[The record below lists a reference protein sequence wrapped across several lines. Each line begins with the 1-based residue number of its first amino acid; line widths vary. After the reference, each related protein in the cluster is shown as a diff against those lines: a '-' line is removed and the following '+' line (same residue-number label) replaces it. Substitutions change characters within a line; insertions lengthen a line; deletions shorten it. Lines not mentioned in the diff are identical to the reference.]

1 MGKLLT
7 TLLFFITIIAFSQE
21 KDSIKKNDTITKDLK
36 VGLVL
41 SGGGAKGFA
50 HVGILK
56 VLEEA
61 GVRVD
66 YIGGTSMGAIVGSL
80 YASGYNAKEIDSLIR
95 TFDFD
100 KIMQD
105 QIPRKSKP
113 FYEKKDGE
121 KYAITLPVKKWKVG
135 LPKALSKGQ
144 NVLNLTSEL
153 LQHVDTIRDFNKLP
167 IPFFCIATD
176 LETGK
181 QVLLNE
187 GFLPRAVQAS
197 GAFPTLLEP
206 VEIDAKLLA
215 DGGIVNNFPVNEVIK
230 MGADIIIGVD
240 LKNDYDT
247 KEEMNSALKILNQII
262 SFQMYGTHEEKIEKT
277 DLYIHP
283 NIDNYE
289 VTSFDKLAE
298 IVKVGEDAARLQF
311 DQFVAIAGQQI
322 EKRKPI
328 VRKENPQKIKV
339 KRIDIEGN
347 TDYTRTYVKGKLKIS
362 NGETITFSDF
372 VEGINN
378 LTATGNFTSVQYEIN
393 EEEDGSVIKLK
404 LKQDEISTHVKF
416 SAHYD
421 NLYKTG
427 VLGNITSKHILGKN
441 DIFSL
446 DFILGDNIRY
456 NLDYFID
463 NGSYWSFGLK
473 SRFNT
478 FDFDTKLFTNG
489 LNVNRLNIEYLDLTN
504 QLYFQTVFSRKFAF
518 GVGAE
523 HKRIKALTKTLN
535 TGSNNDKTYFDR
547 SDYFNAISYLKFD
560 TYDKKYFQKE
570 GTFVDVDFRW
580 FLFSTDIKNTNDDF
594 DSFSQLKGKFGYA
607 HTFYDNLTLH
617 FTSEAGITIGDNDN
631 EVLDYHLG
639 GYGENY
645 INTFIPFQGYEFA
658 SLSSSAFLKSTLTLR
673 YEFAEK
679 HYLMSAINLA
689 RADDDLFN
697 QGRIFENTKT
707 GYSVG
712 YGFDSF
718 LGPIELNYTHSPD
731 TKENFWYFNLGY
743 WF

>member
-1 MGKLLT
+1 MNKLLT
-7 TLLFFITIIAFSQE
+7 ILLLFTTIIAFSQE
-21 KDSIKKNDTITKDLK
+21 KDSIKKNDSIKKDFK

-56 VLEEA
+56 VLEET

-66 YIGGTSMGAIVGSL
+66 YIGGTSMGAIVGAM
-80 YASGYNAKEIDSLIR
+80 YASGYNAKEIDSLIQ

-113 FYEKKDGE
+113 FYEKQDGE
-121 KYAITLPVKKWKVG
+121 KYAITLPVKKGKVG

-167 IPFFCIATD
+167 IPFFCIATN

-181 QVLLNE
+181 QELLNN
-187 GFLPRAVQAS
+187 GFLPRAIQAS

-206 VEIDAKLLA
+206 VEIDGKLLA
-215 DGGIVNNFPVNEVIK
+215 DGGIVNNFPIDEVLE

-240 LKNDYDT
+240 LRNDYDT
-247 KEEMNSALKILNQII
+247 KEELNSALKILHQII
-262 SFQMYGTHEEKIEKT
+262 SFQIYSTHEEKIKRT
-277 DLYIHP
+277 DLYLHP
-283 NIDNYE
+283 SDIDNYK
-289 VTSFDKLAE
+289 VTSFDKLEE

-311 DQFVAIAGQQI
+311 DEFVKIAAQQI
-322 EKRKPI
+322 KKRKSI
-328 VRKENPQKIKV
+328 ERKENPQKIKI
-339 KRIDIEGN
+339 KKIKIDGN
-347 TDYTRTYVKGKLKIS
+347 KDYTRAYVKGKMKIG

-378 LTATGNFTSVQYEIN
+378 LSATGNFRNIQYEID
-393 EEEDGSVIKLK
+393 EEEDGSIVKLK
-404 LKQDEISTHVKF
+404 LKQNDISTYVKF

-463 NGSYWSFGLK
+463 NGSNWSFGLK

-478 FDFDTKLFTNG
+478 FDFDTRLHTEG
-489 LNVNRLNIEYLDLTN
+489 LNVNKINLEYLDLTN
-504 QLYFQTVFSRKFAF
+504 QLYFQTVLNRKFAF

-523 HKRIKALTKTLN
+523 YKRINAHTKTLM
-535 TGSNNDKTYFDR
+535 TGSNTDKTYFDK

-570 GTFVDVDFRW
+570 GVFVDVDFRW
-580 FLFSTDIKNTNDDF
+580 FLLSSDYNDDF
-594 DSFSQLKGKFGYA
+594 NSFSQLKGKVGYA
-607 HTFYDNLTLH
+607 HTFFNKLTAH
-617 FTSEAGITIGDNDN
+617 ITSEAGITIGDNN
-631 EVLDYHLG
+631 NFVLDYHLG

-645 INTFIPFQGYEFA
+645 INSFIPFQGYEFA
-658 SLSSSAFLKSTLTLR
+658 SLSSGSFLKSALTLR
-673 YEFAEK
+673 YEFIEN

-689 RADDDLFN
+689 RVDDDLFN
-697 QGRIFENTKT
+697 EGRVFEDTKT
-707 GYSVG
+707 GYSIG

-718 LGPIELNYTHSPD
+718 LGPVELNYTHSPD
-731 TKENFWYFNLGY
+731 TKENHWYFNLGY

>member
-1 MGKLLT
+1 MNKLLT
-7 TLLFFITIIAFSQE
+7 TLLLFTTVIAFSQQN
-21 KDSIKKNDTITKDLK
+21 DSIKKNDTIKKDLK

-66 YIGGTSMGAIVGSL
+66 YIGGTSMGAIVGAM

-113 FYEKKDGE
+113 FYEKQDGE
-121 KYAITLPVKKWKVG
+121 KYAITLPVKKGKVG

-144 NVLNLTSEL
+144 NVLNLTSKL

-167 IPFFCIATD
+167 IPFFCIATN

-181 QVLLNE
+181 QEILNS

-206 VEIDAKLLA
+206 VEIDGKLLA
-215 DGGIVNNFPVNEVIK
+215 DGGIVNNFPIDEVIA

-240 LKNDYDT
+240 LRNDFDT
-247 KEEMNSALKILNQII
+247 KEELNSALKILNQII
-262 SFQMYGTHEEKIEKT
+262 SFQIYGNHEEKIKRAN
-277 DLYIHP
+277 LYLHP
-283 NIDNYE
+283 SDIDNYE
-289 VTSFDKLAE
+289 VTSFDKLEE
-298 IVKVGEDAARLQF
+298 IVKVGEDAARFQF
-311 DQFVAIAGQQI
+311 DEFVKIAARQTR
-322 EKRKPI
+322 KRKPI
-328 VRKENPQKIKV
+328 HRKEHPQKIKI
-339 KRIDIEGN
+339 KRIEIDGN
-347 TDYTRTYVKGKLKIS
+347 KDYTRTYVKGKMKIS

-378 LTATGNFTSVQYEIN
+378 LTATGNFTNIQYEID
-393 EEEDGSVIKLK
+393 EEKDGSIVRLK
-404 LKQDEISTHVKF
+404 LKQDDISTYVKF

-456 NLDYFID
+456 NLDYFVD

-478 FDFDTKLFTNG
+478 FNFDTALHSQG
-489 LNVNRLNIEYLDLTN
+489 LNVNELNLKYLDLTN
-504 QLYFQTVFSRKFAF
+504 QLYFQTVLNRKFAF

-523 HKRIKALTKTLN
+523 HKRISAYTKTLI
-535 TGSNNDKTYFDR
+535 TTSNQDKTYFDK

-570 GTFVDVDFRW
+570 GVFVDIDFRW
-580 FLFSTDIKNTNDDF
+580 FLFSSDYNNNF
-594 DSFSQLKGKFGYA
+594 NSFSQLKGKVGYA
-607 HTFYDNLTLH
+607 HTFFDKLTMH
-617 FTSEAGITIGDNDN
+617 IISEGGITIGVNDN
-631 EVLDYHLG
+631 FVLDYHLG

-645 INTFIPFQGYEFA
+645 INTFTPFQGYEFA
-658 SLSSSAFLKSTLTLR
+658 SLSKSAFLKSALTLR
-673 YEFAEK
+673 YEFVEN
-679 HYLMSAINLA
+679 HYLMSTINLA

-697 QGRIFENTKT
+697 QGRIFEDTKT
-707 GYSVG
+707 GYGIG

-731 TKENFWYFNLGY
+731 TKESYWYFNLGY